1 MKSFS
6 VLALTAVLTVPC
18 FANVVVSASPN
29 LPYPRAGKSGLV
41 AVSPNLPY
49 PRAGKSGLVAASPNL
64 PYPRAGKS
72 SLV

>member
-29 LPYPRAGKSGLV
+29 IPYPRAGKSGL
-41 AVSPNLPY
+41 ALSSPNIPY
-49 PRAGKSGLVAASPNL
+49 PRAGKSGLALSSPNI
-64 PYPRAGKS
+64 PYPRAGKAGI
-72 SLV
+72 V